1 MEEGQD
7 ERRKRLRAMAT
18 EAAAVGQNG
27 KRVFP
32 SWSRMISEFYSIDE
46 YTISPLL

>member
-1 MEEGQD
+1 MEEGPE

-27 KRVFP
+27 K
-32 SWSRMISEFYSIDE
+32 STNLD
-46 YTISPLL
+46 TI

>member
-1 MEEGQD
+1 MEEEPE

-27 KRVFP
+27 K
-32 SWSRMISEFYSIDE
+32 SATLD
-46 YTISPLL
+46 TL